1 MGNQLDKKYQQLLSD
16 IIAFGVEKKDRTGTG
31 TISEFGHQ
39 IRHKLSEGFPL
50 LTTKKMAK
58 GILEFDLNEP
68 DDIIAHKRATKATD
82 MALALWD
89 ITHNTKKGLEWSMEG
104 KEIDK
109 YEALEL
115 VYEKIYEI
123 LEEHNIKLD
132 DLIY

>member
-1 MGNQLDKKYQQLLSD
+1 
-16 IIAFGVEKKDRTGTG
+16 
-31 TISEFGHQ
+31 
-39 IRHKLSEGFPL
+39 
-50 LTTKKMAK
+50 MAK
-58 GILEFDLNEP
+58 AKLKYDLDDFD
-68 DDIIAHKRATKATD
+68 DRMAHLRAVKSLD
-82 MALALWD
+82 MAMALWD